1 MTRALC
7 IGLLCSG
14 AMFLPGCPK
23 PATAPRE
30 AESAPNAQT
39 TAPAASPNETPP
51 SGAAPNGAPNAA
63 NETPNGTPPLAP
75 PPVAPKPRPAKIK
88 ITVRSNPPKAY
99 VRWGKKVLGQT
110 PVILERPRESGPVDL
125 VVFAEGFFPV
135 HTRAYTFRNDAFTV
149 KLTKLEDRMTLFG
162 AKKELEAP
170 PAEAPP
176 PALSPDA
183 PPPETPPPAIAPLV
197 PQAPPQ

>member
-1 MTRALC
+1 MIRRALC
-7 IGLLCSG
+7 IGALFLL
-14 AMFLPGCPK
+14 GCPK
-23 PATAPRE
+23 PAPAPRE
-30 AESAPNAQT
+30 AESGAGTSAQPQAPAPPTAPPENGSTGAPPSAPPAAPPENAQ
-39 TAPAASPNETPP
+39 APA
-51 SGAAPNGAPNAA
+51 
-63 NETPNGTPPLAP
+63 
-75 PPVAPKPRPAKIK
+75 PPVPKPRPAKIK

-110 PVILERPRESGPVDL
+110 PVILERPRDSGPVDL

-135 HTRAYTFRNDAFTV
+135 HTRAYTFHNDAIAV
-149 KLTKLEDRMTLFG
+149 RLTKLEDRMTLFG

-183 PPPETPPPAIAPLV
+183 PPPETPPPAIAPLA
-197 PQAPPQ
+197 PQAPPPPPQ